1 MFFPFDVGKLY
12 TKRNIFKIIGI
23 PEDTKGG
30 NWATG
35 YCRYSDDWFIF
46 CNIDT
51 AGRTGH
57 DYANQ
62 WVGEDLF
69 WFGKL
74 SSHVRQDS
82 IKSMIGPIGNVYIFV
97 RNNNDA
103 PFIFMGCG
111 KPKTVIDTTPVVV
124 LWKLLDPSEIATDSA
139 SSFVNT
145 MVQGLGAIYSTQNP
159 LVKVL
164 QKAESKLQVI
174 GAFAAS
180 DTQDARERIVAAIV
194 RRRGQPEFRKILLGA
209 YENQCAIS
217 RTDMPDALEAA
228 HITPYRGQLTN
239 HPTNG
244 LLLRADIHT
253 LFDLGHVAVDSS
265 NFKILVGS
273 ALIDTEYEELSGKQ
287 LYLPKNATFQ
297 PSIEALD
304 IHRTW
309 AGL

>member
-1 MFFPFDVGKLY
+1 MIFHFDVGNLY

-35 YCRYSDDWFIF
+35 YCRHNDDWFIF
-46 CNIDT
+46 CNINT

-74 SSHVRQDS
+74 GSHVRQDS
-82 IKSMIGPIGNVYIFV
+82 IKSMIGPVGNVYIFV
-97 RNNNDA
+97 RTDNDA
-103 PFIFMGCG
+103 PFVFMGCG

-124 LWKLLDPSEIATDSA
+124 LWKLLDPFELGSDSVTA
-139 SSFVNT
+139 FVNT
-145 MVQGLGAIYSTQNP
+145 TVQDLGAIYSTQNP
-159 LVKVL
+159 LIKVL
-164 QKAESKLQVI
+164 QKAESKLQVV

-194 RRRGQPEFRKILLGA
+194 RRRGQPEFRKVLLGA
-209 YENQCAIS
+209 YESQCAIS
-217 RTDMPDALEAA
+217 RTNAPEALEAA
-228 HITPYRGQLTN
+228 HITPYRGQHTN
-239 HPTNG
+239 HPANG

-253 LFDLGHVAVDSS
+253 LFDLGHVAIDSS
-265 NFKILVGS
+265 SLKILVGS
-273 ALIDTEYEELSGKQ
+273 VLMDTEYEELSGKK
-287 LYLPKNATFQ
+287 LYIPKDTTFQ
-297 PSIEALD
+297 PSMEALE
-304 IHRTW
+304 IHRAW